1 MKANQEVIVYDGD
14 LIGYTTATLINRY
27 EVVEAGVLEKW
38 SMYTKEGSVLI
49 RYVKN
54 HSNKMKDGCGYI
66 IEE

>member
-1 MKANQEVIVYDGD
+1 MKPNQEVIVYDGD

-38 SMYTKEGSVLI
+38 AMVTSQGSILI

-54 HSNKMKDGCGYI
+54 HSDKMKDGCAYMV
-66 IEE
+66 